1 MRADAAEFYPASHPG
16 RQSPAS
22 ASLPGASSSQPAAA
36 PASQLAAAPP
46 PPSSSASA
54 SSAPPCSRSRPAR
67 SVPCNR
73 SSEKGSEGVSRP
85 SRGVSAQVDGRSQA
99 IPAHRLFSYKMYQKP
114 SGNPCAARGGG
125 DASKGNW
132 RSSMGLA
139 QQQVFAKER
148 FVLANCRV
156 FVSSEEDAKETF
168 YNPDA
173 LVDWSSVVRVEMS
186 SSAEDPITCP
196 FCLEQPEAMLAPA
209 VTKCGHIFC
218 TPCILRYFDVLSEQ
232 QGGKHSQQPGGRYW
246 QRCPLCFEPVA
257 RKDLRPARVYQVVPP
272 RVGARATFCLLSRPL
287 GSTVVSLASP
297 VTHAVHAVQQGD
309 AWMASQLRLTG
320 EKQRAPPRG
329 RKAAD
334 SAPEGGNGEPQEGY
348 AETVDVASISS
359 FSPSSSPF
367 PSSLSAR
374 GLGAATASC
383 GECAEMKTP
392 GSAADEGHLHAGRIQ
407 SFLPHECPA
416 CKAEEAARQASARSR
431 QDSGSAGACVPAV
444 SKDVERTVAPPC
456 LAASRL
462 CVPCLLASERVL
474 TAEKT
479 RGNRRGRLSTAA
491 PHCGV
496 QAGTVS
502 PPEPVGTSPEPLE
515 GPPSGASRQSQ
526 SRESEKTEAEKETT
540 RLEKKTR
547 NGLLPCERT
556 LGVHFARVALTHAPA
571 LPWDCHL
578 EQLGAARRQEL
589 ENNGV
594 PVDASTLRA
603 LEMAEDF
610 TRAKKD
616 EAARGAC
623 CSCSARLQPPTVKEE
638 EQEEVTAL
646 HLRNREARDWY
657 SRGIL
662 DFEEMMNDVQHFLAR
677 DRRRT
682 AKQEKGNPRNSSQ
695 SDSSS
700 GGVDAGASGTRAAA
714 DGRRSLSPS
723 PAPLSESSPLLDSN
737 NATHESAAR
746 TSPQPHSD
754 LFSSSAAASCCS
766 VQAGE
771 GKRTRGGEKSSG
783 SAPLNLS
790 EFYFYQAA
798 DGQLCFLH
806 PFFIKCLLL
815 EAGGDEKRLPPVLR
829 DMPVQEVQP
838 LCVDEQLRR
847 RFKCLAHL
855 PQMAQVSLVDVDLRS
870 VLSPETARVFKE
882 DFRRRAANRRERL
895 RQEEREAAAT
905 ASSVASL
912 ASSLSSALPRMR
924 LCPAEPQHPPTDCSP
939 STFPSL
945 PGQGPSGAVAADSS
959 SPAASFAAVV
969 KRQEEQRR
977 ARANREQFPSLAGS
991 LPATESASPEIS
1003 VARGVWQKPSGE
1015 GRSLHAKATASG
1027 ERRANKK
1034 EEEVADAYAPR
1045 PGGCSLGEILL
1056 AQSKAKKKKEKA
1068 KPKDKVQGGNI
1079 P

>member
-16 RQSPAS
+16 RQSSAS
-22 ASLPGASSSQPAAA
+22 ASLPGVSSSQPAAA
-36 PASQLAAAPP
+36 PASQQAPAPPP
-46 PPSSSASA
+46 PPSSASA
-54 SSAPPCSRSRPAR
+54 SFVPANSRSHPARSAPCSRGG
-67 SVPCNR
+67 
-73 SSEKGSEGVSRP
+73 EKGSEGGSRP
-85 SRGVSAQVDGRSQA
+85 IRGVSAEVDGRTQA
-99 IPAHRLFSYKMYQKP
+99 FPAHRLFSYKMYQKP
-114 SGNPCAARGGG
+114 SANPCAARGGG

-132 RSSMGLA
+132 RSRMGLA
-139 QQQVFAKER
+139 QQQIFAKER

-186 SSAEDPITCP
+186 SSAEDPISCP

-232 QGGKHSQQPGGRYW
+232 QGAKHSQQPGGRYW

-287 GSTVVSLASP
+287 SSTVVALASP
-297 VTHAVHAVQQGD
+297 VTHAVHAVQQGE
-309 AWMASQLRLTG
+309 AWLASQLRLTG

-334 SAPEGGNGEPQEGY
+334 SAPEGGNGGPQEEY
-348 AETVDVASISS
+348 AETLDVASTST

-367 PSSLSAR
+367 PSYLSAR
-374 GLGAATASC
+374 GLGSARASC
-383 GECAEMKTP
+383 GERAETQTP
-392 GSAADEGHLHAGRIQ
+392 GSAADEGHLHAGHIQ

-416 CKAEEAARQASARSR
+416 CIAEEAARQASTRPRHGSA
-431 QDSGSAGACVPAV
+431 SAGACVPAV
-444 SKDVERTVAPPC
+444 SKDVERGVAPPC
-456 LAASRL
+456 LASSRL
-462 CVPCLLASERVL
+462 CVVCLLASERVV

-479 RGNRRGRLSTAA
+479 RGNRRGGLSTAA
-491 PHCGV
+491 PQCGV

-502 PPEPVGTSPEPLE
+502 PPEPVRTPPETLE
-515 GPPSGASRQSQ
+515 GQPSGASTQSQ
-526 SRESEKTEAEKETT
+526 SREGEKREAEKERTP
-540 RLEKKTR
+540 LEKKTR
-547 NGLLPCERT
+547 NGLPCERT

-571 LPWDCHL
+571 LPWECHL

-589 ENNGV
+589 ENNGA

-603 LEMAEDF
+603 LAMAEEF
-610 TRAKKD
+610 TRSKKD
-616 EAARGAC
+616 EAAGGAC
-623 CSCSARLQPPTVKEE
+623 CACSAPLQPPTEKED
-638 EQEEVTAL
+638 EQEETAL
-646 HLRNREARDWY
+646 NPRNREARDWY

-662 DFEEMMNDVQHFLAR
+662 DFEEMMKDVQHFLAR

-682 AKQEKGNPRNSSQ
+682 AKQEKGKPRNPSQ

-700 GGVDAGASGTRAAA
+700 GGVETGASGTRAAA
-714 DGRRSLSPS
+714 DGRHSLSPS
-723 PAPLSESSPLLDSN
+723 PAPLSKASPLLDAN
-737 NATHESAAR
+737 DAAHESAAP
-746 TSPQPHSD
+746 TCPQTHSD

-771 GKRTRGGEKSSG
+771 GKRTRGGEKSGG
-783 SAPLNLS
+783 SASPNLS

-829 DMPVQEVQP
+829 DVPVQEVQP

-895 RQEEREAAAT
+895 QQEEREAAAT

-912 ASSLSSALPRMR
+912 ASSLSSALPRVR

-977 ARANREQFPSLAGS
+977 ARANRDPFPSLAAS
-991 LPATESASPEIS
+991 LPAAETTSPEIS
-1003 VARGVWQKPSGE
+1003 VARGVWQKPSSE
-1015 GRSLHAKATASG
+1015 ARSLHAKAAASG
-1027 ERRANKK
+1027 ERRATKK

-1045 PGGCSLGEILL
+1045 PGGCSLGEILF
-1056 AQSKAKKKKEKA
+1056 AQSRTQKKKEKA
-1068 KPKDKVQGGNI
+1068 KAKDKAQGGNN